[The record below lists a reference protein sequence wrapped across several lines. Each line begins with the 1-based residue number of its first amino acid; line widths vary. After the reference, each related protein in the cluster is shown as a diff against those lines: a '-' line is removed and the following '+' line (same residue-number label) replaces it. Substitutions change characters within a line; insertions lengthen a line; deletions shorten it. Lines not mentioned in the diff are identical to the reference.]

1 MAARVLTVRILTDTI
16 IVRNLTIRR
25 REDMSY
31 HKLMMENH
39 TFFSRKVFERLS
51 STGLSTGQPKI
62 LEYLFSHDGAIQKD
76 IAEACAVEPATA
88 TSLLS
93 RMEKNGLVERR
104 SKDGDR
110 RYTCVFLTEK
120 GRTDAVLSIGALTG
134 LEETALDGFSEDEKE
149 RFISYLKRVNDNLRK

>member
-1 MAARVLTVRILTDTI
+1 
-16 IVRNLTIRR
+16 
-25 REDMSY
+25 MSY

-39 TFFSRKVFERLS
+39 TFFSRMVFERLS
-51 STGLSTGQPKI
+51 GTGLSTGQPKI

-93 RMEKNGLVERR
+93 RMEKNGLVERK

-120 GRTDAVLSIGALTG
+120 GRTDAAFHRRADRAGGNRAG
-134 LEETALDGFSEDEKE
+134 RFFGGGEETVHIVSET
-149 RFISYLKRVNDNLRK
+149 SKR

>member
-1 MAARVLTVRILTDTI
+1 MLTVRILTDTI
-16 IVRNLTIRR
+16 IIRNLTIERR
-25 REDMSY
+25 TAMSY

-39 TFFSRKVFERLS
+39 TFFSRMVFERLS
-51 STGLSTGQPKI
+51 GTGLSTGQPKI

-76 IAEACAVEPATA
+76 IAEACTVEPATA

-93 RMEKNGLVERR
+93 RMEKNGLVERK

-120 GRTDAVLSIGALTG
+120 GRTDAALSIDALTG
-134 LEETALDGFSEDEKE
+134 LEEIALDGFSEDEKK

>member
-1 MAARVLTVRILTDTI
+1 
-16 IVRNLTIRR
+16 
-25 REDMSY
+25 MSY

-120 GRTDAVLSIGALTG
+120 GRTDAVLSIDALTG